1 MRRISTFEAKTKLSE
16 VIKAATNGQPQ
27 VITNNGVEKV
37 VVISIE
43 EYRGLTNKKNS
54 LNDFFINSPLRNSHL
69 DLTRSKDIGRATLN
83 FGDESE

>member
-54 LNDFFINSPLRNSHL
+54 LNDFFINSPLRNSQL

>member
-1 MRRISTFEAKTKLSE
+1 MRKISTFEAKTKLSE

-27 VITNNGVEKV
+27 VITNNGVEKA

-43 EYRGLTNKKNS
+43 EYRRLTNKKNS
-54 LNDFFINSPLRNSHL
+54 LNDFFINSPLRNSKL

-83 FGDESE
+83 FGEDAE